1 MIRRSPPKQEPVMNR
16 PLVTARLVIALLL
29 LASSACGGGGG
40 GPPPT
45 PPPPP
50 PPPTFPISG
59 TVSGLV
65 GAGLVLQ
72 DNGGDDL
79 PVAAAAGA
87 DVPFTFATQLLAGA
101 SWAVTVRVQ
110 PGAPAQACTVLG
122 GGSGTVQAAPVT
134 GLQVDCHSARFA
146 YVANANSDGS
156 DSVSMY
162 RVDAAT
168 GRLVGM
174 GSLAG
179 GMFPSGVTVDPTGRY
194 AYVLSAETGEVFQY
208 LISPGGLLEPA
219 TPPAFSVGSPKG
231 LAIHPSGAYAYAA
244 GPGDVVAQFTVGA
257 SGAWSAMIPATL
269 PTGPKPDA
277 VAFDPGGRFAYVANA
292 SSAFLASTIS
302 QYAVGAT
309 GGLTPLAPAEVA
321 AGVWPVSVTVG
332 PTGRFAYVVNK
343 GDSVAAGTISQ
354 YAVGAGGTLAPLTP
368 PTVTAGVSPRG
379 LAVDPS
385 GRFAY
390 AVNAGSGSVSQFRI
404 GADGALTPLTPA
416 AVTTLVSPQA
426 IAVDASGRHAWVT
439 CAGSDAVAQFDI
451 GADGALVPNSPSK
464 VPAGPGPGGLTV
476 ITGTRQ
482 VTPSPTASSTFVAN
496 NGPGLIGGNHANT
509 TVMGYASNAGG
520 ALSLAD
526 TVAPYDGNPVG
537 TGFGAQ
543 GLAAHPSGRFLYAIT
558 SAFVSQYA
566 IGQGPVLTPLTTPDL
581 PSGSLCTAIAIHPS
595 GATAYVL
602 DHTWVDP
609 TGVIGTSPANTL
621 HPFRIAPDG
630 SLVPFPSPMDAFD
643 IDFGVPN
650 GLAVAPSGGYIY
662 VVFDQFFLG
671 GPPLTGV
678 IRRYA
683 VGLNGLPSNVPAGGA
698 FWAGTAPVAVA
709 IDPSGRFAYVAN
721 QLSGDVSAYA
731 IDPASG
737 ELSALD
743 CGSGPSCHPNTSSG
757 VADFAAGVAPRGLA
771 IDPGGAHLY
780 VADLGDGIG
789 PGAVSQ
795 FAIGPT
801 GALTP
806 LVPAS
811 LPAGQNA
818 RSVAVDAAGAFVYVA
833 NEGDGTNAST
843 VSQYAVGPG
852 GALVPLATATVDAG
866 VRPVAL
872 VSSAV
877 FQ

>member
-1 MIRRSPPKQEPVMNR
+1 MNR
-16 PLVTARLVIALLL
+16 PLVTSRLVVTLLL
-29 LASSACGGGGG
+29 LASSACGGRGG
-40 GPPPT
+40 GPPPQ
-45 PPPPP
+45 
-50 PPPTFPISG
+50 PTFPISG

-79 PVAAAAGA
+79 PVAAAGGA
-87 DVPFTFATQLLAGA
+87 DVPFTFATQLLAGDP
-101 SWAVTVRVQ
+101 WAVTVRVQ
-110 PGAPAQACTVLG
+110 PGAPAQACTVLR
-122 GGSGTVQAAPVT
+122 GGSGTIQAAPVT
-134 GLQVDCHSARFA
+134 GLLVDCHSARFA
-146 YVANANSDGS
+146 YVANADSGGA

-162 RVDAAT
+162 RVDALT

-174 GSLAG
+174 GSVAG
-179 GMFPSGVTVDPTGRY
+179 GMFPSGVTVDPAGRF
-194 AYVLSAETGEVFQY
+194 AYVPSAETGEVFQY
-208 LISPGGLLEPA
+208 VISPGGLLEPA
-219 TPPAFSVGSPKG
+219 SPPAFSFGSPEG
-231 LAIHPSGAYAYAA
+231 LAIHPSGAYVYAA
-244 GPGDVVAQFTVGA
+244 GIGGGDEVAQFTVAA
-257 SGAWSAMIPATL
+257 SGGWSAMSPATVAAGL
-269 PTGPKPDA
+269 GPVA

-292 SSAFLASTIS
+292 SSAFLASTVS

-332 PTGRFAYVVNK
+332 PSGRFAYVVNK

-354 YAVGAGGTLAPLTP
+354 YAVGAGGTLSPLSP

-390 AVNAGSGSVSQFRI
+390 AVNAGSGSVSQFRV
-404 GADGALTPLTPA
+404 GPDGALTPLTPA
-416 AVTTLVSPQA
+416 AVTTLISPRA
-426 IAVDASGRHAWVT
+426 ISVDASGRHAWVT
-439 CAGSDAVAQFDI
+439 CAGSDAVAQFTI

-464 VPAGPGPGGLTV
+464 VSAGPGPAGLTV
-476 ITGTRQ
+476 VTGTRL

-496 NGPGLIGGNHANT
+496 NGPGLVGGQHSNT
-509 TVMGYASNAGG
+509 TVMGYASSAGG
-520 ALSLAD
+520 ALTLAD
-526 TVAPYDGNPVG
+526 TVAPYNGNSPLSMY
-537 TGFGAQ
+537 GAQ
-543 GLAAHPSGRFLYAIT
+543 GLAAHPSGRFLYALT
-558 SAFVSQYA
+558 GGFVSQYA
-566 IGQGPVLTPLTTPDL
+566 IDQGPVLTPLTTPDL
-581 PSGSLCTAIAIHPS
+581 PSGSACTAIAIHPS

-609 TGVIGTSPANTL
+609 TGVIGPSPANTL
-621 HPFRIAPDG
+621 HPFLIAPDG
-630 SLVPFPSPMDAFD
+630 SLVPFRSPMDAFD

-650 GLAVAPSGGYIY
+650 GLAVAPSGEYIY
-662 VVFDQFFLG
+662 VVFSRGL
-671 GPPLTGV
+671 PTGV

-683 VGLNGLPSNVPAGGA
+683 VGLYGLPSDVPAGGA

-731 IDPASG
+731 VDAASG

-780 VADLGDGIG
+780 VADLGDGTG

-795 FAIGPT
+795 FAIGPN

-811 LPAGQNA
+811 VPAGQNA
-818 RSVAVDAAGAFVYVA
+818 RSVVVDAAGAFVYVA
-833 NEGDGTNAST
+833 NEGDGTSDST

-852 GALVPLATATVDAG
+852 GALVPLSTATVGAG

-872 VSSAV
+872 VTSAV

>member
-1 MIRRSPPKQEPVMNR
+1 VKG
-16 PLVTARLVIALLL
+16 T
-29 LASSACGGGGG
+29 SA
-40 GPPPT
+40 P
-45 PPPPP
+45 
-50 PPPTFPISG
+50 
-59 TVSGLV
+59 
-65 GAGLVLQ
+65 
-72 DNGGDDL
+72 
-79 PVAAAAGA
+79 
-87 DVPFTFATQLLAGA
+87 
-101 SWAVTVRVQ
+101 
-110 PGAPAQACTVLG
+110 PAQACTVLG
-122 GGSGTVQAAPVT
+122 GGSGSVQAAPVT
-134 GLQVDCHSARFA
+134 GLLVDCHSSRFA
-146 YVANANSDGS
+146 YVANADSGGS

-174 GSLAG
+174 GSVAG
-179 GMFPSGVTVDPTGRY
+179 GMFPRGVTMDPAGRY
-194 AYVLSAETGEVFQY
+194 AYVLSVETGEVFQY

-219 TPPAFSVGSPKG
+219 PTPSFRIGSPEG

-244 GPGDVVAQFTVGA
+244 GPGGADVVAQFTVGA
-257 SGAWSAMIPATL
+257 SGGWSAMSPATIGA
-269 PTGPKPDA
+269 GPSPVA

-292 SSAFLASTIS
+292 SSAFLASTVS

-354 YAVGAGGTLAPLTP
+354 YAVGAGGTLSPLTP

-390 AVNAGSGSVSQFRI
+390 AVNAGSGSVSQFRV
-404 GADGALTPLTPA
+404 GPDGALTPLAPA
-416 AVTTLVSPQA
+416 TVTTLISPQA
-426 IAVDASGRHAWVT
+426 IAVDAAGRHAWVT

-451 GADGALVPNSPSK
+451 GADGALAPNSPSR
-464 VPAGPGPGGLTV
+464 VSAGPGPGGLTV
-476 ITGTRQ
+476 ITGTRL

-496 NGPGLIGGNHANT
+496 NGPGQNVPT
-509 TVMGYASNAGG
+509 TVMGYASSAGG
-520 ALSLAD
+520 ALTLAD
-526 TVAPYDGNPVG
+526 TVAPYDGNPLYSMY
-537 TGFGAQ
+537 GAQ
-543 GLAAHPSGRFLYAIT
+543 GLAAHPSGRFLYALT
-558 SAFVSQYA
+558 GAFVSQYA

-581 PSGSLCTAIAIHPS
+581 PSGSACTAIAIHPS

-602 DHTWVDP
+602 DHTWSGF
-609 TGVIGTSPANTL
+609 TGTIGPSLANTL

-643 IDFGVPN
+643 IDFGWPN
-650 GLAVAPSGGYIY
+650 GLAVAPSGEYVY
-662 VVFDQFFLG
+662 VVFSRGL
-671 GPPLTGV
+671 PTGV
-678 IRRYA
+678 IHRYA
-683 VGLNGLPSNVPAGGA
+683 VDLNGLPSNVPAGGA

-731 IDPASG
+731 IDAASG

-757 VADFAAGVAPRGLA
+757 VADFAAGAAPRGLA
-771 IDPGGAHLY
+771 IDPGGAYLY
-780 VADLGDGIG
+780 VADLGDGSG
-789 PGAVSQ
+789 PGAVWQ

-811 LPAGQNA
+811 VPAGQNA
-818 RSVAVDAAGAFVYVA
+818 RAVAVDDAGAFVYVA
-833 NEGDGTNAST
+833 NEGDLTSAST

-852 GALVPLATATVDAG
+852 GALVPLATATVGAG
-866 VRPVAL
+866 VRPVA
-872 VSSAV
+872 VITSAV